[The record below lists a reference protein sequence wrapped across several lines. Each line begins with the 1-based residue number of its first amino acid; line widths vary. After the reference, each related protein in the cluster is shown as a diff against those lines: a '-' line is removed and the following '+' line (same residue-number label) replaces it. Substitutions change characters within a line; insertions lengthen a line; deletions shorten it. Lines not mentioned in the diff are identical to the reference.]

1 MKTRNH
7 KILDHPILGYF
18 LLMIFSLIVSSFVSS
33 FIDSKLLGSLI
44 PGYAIKKDMLGMEV
58 IQASGLGDAVGSV
71 LAIGLFYIWF
81 RPSFDGMLKKKY
93 LLQGLIF
100 LAPVLLIHWVG
111 SIVSWTQ
118 FGIGSVFLA
127 FLKAFAPGF
136 SEETAFRGLGVA
148 NYLRKVQT
156 EKGVVTIFWLSSI
169 VFGLTHVANALAGAP
184 LLISI
189 GQAAYAAGIGMIL
202 GAVYLRTGNLWPT
215 ILGHMSM
222 DFMEFIRGDLG
233 STGGIMSSM
242 GVGDWITIVA
252 GVIGIILGLYLI
264 RPSKRGEIL
273 DLWKTKWSCSV
284 VKSKGRTFALPS
296 GESETNYSLVDDFSP
311 FQSLKIKFF
320 FIKYLENNQKGSSYI
335 YNER

>member
-1 MKTRNH
+1 
-7 KILDHPILGYF
+7 
-18 LLMIFSLIVSSFVSS
+18 MIFSFIVSSIVSN

-44 PGYAIKKDMLGMEV
+44 PGYAIKREVAGMEIV
-58 IQASGLGDAVGSV
+58 QANGPGHAIGSV

-93 LLQGLIF
+93 FLQGLIF

-118 FGIGSVFLA
+118 FGMGSVFLA
-127 FLKAFAPGF
+127 FLRAFAPGF

-169 VFGLTHVANALAGAP
+169 VFGLAHVANALAGAP

-189 GQAAYAAGIGMIL
+189 GQAAYAAGIGMLL

-215 ILGHMSM
+215 ILGHMSV

-233 STGGIMSSM
+233 NSGGIMSSM

-252 GVIGIILGLYLI
+252 GVLGIILGLYLI
-264 RPSKRGEIL
+264 RPSKRAEIV
-273 DLWKTKWSCSV
+273 DLWKTKWS
-284 VKSKGRTFALPS
+284 
-296 GESETNYSLVDDFSP
+296 
-311 FQSLKIKFF
+311 
-320 FIKYLENNQKGSSYI
+320 
-335 YNER
+335 

>member
-18 LLMIFSLIVSSFVSS
+18 LLMIFSFIVSSIVSN

-44 PGYAIKKDMLGMEV
+44 PGYAIKREVAGMEIV
-58 IQASGLGDAVGSV
+58 QANGPGYAIGSV

-93 LLQGLIF
+93 FLQGLIF
-100 LAPVLLIHWVG
+100 LAPVLLIHWAG

-118 FGIGSVFLA
+118 FGTGSVFLA
-127 FLKAFAPGF
+127 FLRAFAPGF

-148 NYLRKVQT
+148 NYLRKVKT

-169 VFGLTHVANALAGAP
+169 VFGLAHVANVLVGAP
-184 LLISI
+184 LLISV
-189 GQAAYAAGIGMIL
+189 GQAAYAIGIGMIL

-215 ILGHMSM
+215 ILGHMSV

-233 STGGIMSSM
+233 SSGGIMSSI

-264 RPSKRGEIL
+264 RPSKRAEIV
-273 DLWKTKWSCSV
+273 DLWKTKWS
-284 VKSKGRTFALPS
+284 
-296 GESETNYSLVDDFSP
+296 
-311 FQSLKIKFF
+311 
-320 FIKYLENNQKGSSYI
+320 
-335 YNER
+335 

>member
-1 MKTRNH
+1 
-7 KILDHPILGYF
+7 
-18 LLMIFSLIVSSFVSS
+18 
-33 FIDSKLLGSLI
+33 
-44 PGYAIKKDMLGMEV
+44 MLGREI

-81 RPSFDGMLKKKY
+81 RPFFDGMLKKKY

-111 SIVSWTQ
+111 SIVS
-118 FGIGSVFLA
+118 S
-127 FLKAFAPGF
+127 FAPGF

-169 VFGLTHVANALAGAP
+169 VFGLAHVANALAGAP

-215 ILGHMSM
+215 ILGHMSV

-233 STGGIMSSM
+233 NSGGIMSSM

-264 RPSKRGEIL
+264 RPSKRAEIV
-273 DLWKTKWSCSV
+273 DLWKAKWS
-284 VKSKGRTFALPS
+284 
-296 GESETNYSLVDDFSP
+296 
-311 FQSLKIKFF
+311 
-320 FIKYLENNQKGSSYI
+320 
-335 YNER
+335 

>member
-18 LLMIFSLIVSSFVSS
+18 LLMFFSFIVSSFVSS
-33 FIDSKLLGSLI
+33 FIDSKLLGALI

-169 VFGLTHVANALAGAP
+169 VFGLAHVANALAGAP

-189 GQAAYAAGIGMIL
+189 GQAAYAAGIGMLL

-215 ILGHMSM
+215 ILGHMSV

-252 GVIGIILGLYLI
+252 GVLGIILGLYLI
-264 RPSKRGEIL
+264 RPSKRAEIV
-273 DLWKTKWSCSV
+273 DLWKTKWS
-284 VKSKGRTFALPS
+284 
-296 GESETNYSLVDDFSP
+296 
-311 FQSLKIKFF
+311 
-320 FIKYLENNQKGSSYI
+320 
-335 YNER
+335 

>member
-1 MKTRNH
+1 MKTKNH

-33 FIDSKLLGSLI
+33 FIDTKLLGALI
-44 PGYAIKKDMLGMEV
+44 PGYAIKKDMLGREI

-81 RPSFDGMLKKKY
+81 RPFFDGMLKKKY

-127 FLKAFAPGF
+127 FLKSFAPGF

-156 EKGVVTIFWLSSI
+156 EKGVVTIFWLS
-169 VFGLTHVANALAGAP
+169 FPLFPLNATTTL
-184 LLISI
+184 
-189 GQAAYAAGIGMIL
+189 
-202 GAVYLRTGNLWPT
+202 PT
-215 ILGHMSM
+215 K
-222 DFMEFIRGDLG
+222 
-233 STGGIMSSM
+233 
-242 GVGDWITIVA
+242 
-252 GVIGIILGLYLI
+252 
-264 RPSKRGEIL
+264 P
-273 DLWKTKWSCSV
+273 
-284 VKSKGRTFALPS
+284 
-296 GESETNYSLVDDFSP
+296 N
-311 FQSLKIKFF
+311 
-320 FIKYLENNQKGSSYI
+320 
-335 YNER
+335 

>member
-18 LLMIFSLIVSSFVSS
+18 LLMIFSLIVSSIISS
-33 FIDSKLLGSLI
+33 FIDSKLLGTLI
-44 PGYAIKKDMLGMEV
+44 PGYAIEKEV
-58 IQASGLGDAVGSV
+58 YGKVIVQASGLGNAVGSV

-81 RPSFDGMLKKKY
+81 RPYFDGMLKKKY
-93 LLQGLIF
+93 FFQGLLF

-111 SIVSWTQ
+111 SVVSWTQ
-118 FGIGSVFLA
+118 FGMGSIFLA

-136 SEETAFRGLGVA
+136 AEETAFRGLGVA

-169 VFGLTHVANALAGAP
+169 VFGLSHVANVFAGAP

-215 ILGHMSM
+215 ILGHMSV

-233 STGGIMSSM
+233 SSGGIMSGI
-242 GVGDWITIVA
+242 GVGDWITIVD
-252 GVIGIILGLYLI
+252 GVVGIILGLYLI
-264 RPSKRGEIL
+264 RPSKRAEIV
-273 DLWKTKWSCSV
+273 DLWKAKW
-284 VKSKGRTFALPS
+284 
-296 GESETNYSLVDDFSP
+296 
-311 FQSLKIKFF
+311 I
-320 FIKYLENNQKGSSYI
+320 SS
-335 YNER
+335 N